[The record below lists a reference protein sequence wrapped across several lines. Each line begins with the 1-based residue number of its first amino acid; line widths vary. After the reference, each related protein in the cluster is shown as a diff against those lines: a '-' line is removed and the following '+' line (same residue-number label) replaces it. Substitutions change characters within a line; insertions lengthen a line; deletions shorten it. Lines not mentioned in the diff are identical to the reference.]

1 MRALD
6 VYVDE
11 GSMSDLSNGV
21 KVGQSQVFNNN
32 QQESALEQLRR
43 TAFTSEEFTGEFE
56 PSREYGAATDSNSRP
71 MNRRPAG

>member
-6 VYVDE
+6 VDVDE

-32 QQESALEQLRR
+32 QQEAALEQLRR
-43 TAFTSEEFTGEFE
+43 TAFASEEFTGEFE
-56 PSREYGAATDSNSRP
+56 PSSEYGAATDTLNQP
-71 MNRRPAG
+71 RPAG